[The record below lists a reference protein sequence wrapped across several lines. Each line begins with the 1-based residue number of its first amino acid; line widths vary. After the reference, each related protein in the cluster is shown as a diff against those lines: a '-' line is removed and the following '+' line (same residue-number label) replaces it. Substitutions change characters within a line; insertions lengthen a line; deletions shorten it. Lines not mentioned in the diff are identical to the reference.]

1 MRLQTVFMNMSLV
14 KYVLIMKNKVLVCK
28 NEKYL
33 PMIHWSVSSVMA
45 GPNGS
50 LMGVTKFS
58 PSFPR
63 ISLEN

>member
-1 MRLQTVFMNMSLV
+1 MCLKDTVFS
-14 KYVLIMKNKVLVCK
+14 KICITKNKILVCK

-33 PMIHWSVSSVMA
+33 PTIHWSVSSVMA

-58 PSFPR
+58 PLFTIYIR
-63 ISLEN
+63 TIKL

>member
-33 PMIHWSVSSVMA
+33 PTIHWSVSSVMA

-58 PSFPR
+58 PLFTIYILGR
-63 ISLEN
+63 